1 MSIAH
6 RHSRR
11 RSSAF
16 ATVPTLPTDGGEPPL
31 WRRVF
36 APPDPLHLDAGSNG
50 ELLVARIRLVLL
62 ALLLPI
68 PLLNLAFLHDKP
80 GAMVGLVTLLVA
92 IGIAL
97 GTWWALAR
105 DFYRP
110 WIGLATSLF
119 DVTAVSVALG
129 VFLLLDSPL
138 VTVNSRPTF
147 ECYFLA
153 IGATSLRYD
162 VRTCLAAGALAVA
175 QYLGLV
181 LLADGLWDLT
191 ALGQAAATYGTFDWA
206 TQLSRL
212 VLLVVATLLSA
223 AIVLRSQRLRHQSRS
238 DRLTGLPNRSY
249 FDERILGDLSH
260 ARRFG
265 APLAL
270 AMLDVDYFKRFN
282 DTHGHAAGDLAL
294 RAVAHCILGAI
305 RQTDLVVRYGGEE
318 FVMLFPG
325 MAARAAVERVEEI
338 RRAVEMMPLPLPR
351 SADMVHITISAGV
364 AVYGMDGVEPE
375 DLLDRADARLFEAKE
390 LGRDRVVG
398 PPPDVQTGGR
408 VWRRSDDSGGG
419 ARAID

>member
-1 MSIAH
+1 
-6 RHSRR
+6 
-11 RSSAF
+11 
-16 ATVPTLPTDGGEPPL
+16 
-31 WRRVF
+31 VF

-50 ELLVARIRLVLL
+50 ETLVSQIRLVLL

-68 PLLNLAFLHDKP
+68 PLFNLAFTHDVHE
-80 GAMVGLVTLLVA
+80 AVVGLVALLVV

-97 GTWWALAR
+97 VTYWALAR
-105 DFYRP
+105 EFYRP
-110 WIGLATSLF
+110 WIGLATSAF
-119 DVTAVSVALG
+119 DVTAVSAALG

-162 VRTCLAAGALAVA
+162 VRLCLTAGALAVV

-181 LLADGLWDLT
+181 LLAHGLWDLS
-191 ALGQAAATYGTFDWA
+191 APGQALSVYGSFDWA
-206 TQLSRL
+206 TQASRI
-212 VLLVVATLLSA
+212 VLLLVATLLSA

-249 FDERILGDLSH
+249 FDERIMGELSS

-270 AMLDVDYFKRFN
+270 AMIDVDYFKRFN
-282 DTHGHAAGDLAL
+282 DTHGHAAGDMAL
-294 RAVAHCILGAI
+294 RAVANCILGAI

-325 MAARAAVERVEEI
+325 MSARAAVERVEEI
-338 RRAVEMMPLPLPR
+338 RRAVEVLPLALPR
-351 SADMVHITISAGV
+351 SPELVHITISAGV

-375 DLLDRADARLFEAKE
+375 DLLDRADSRLFEAKE
-390 LGRDRVVG
+390 SGRDRVVG
-398 PPPDVQTGGR
+398 PPPAEQAEGR
-408 VWRRSDDSGGG
+408 LWRLGDEVRGGG
-419 ARAID
+419 